1 MGNGIVY
8 DNDGH
13 GFDEPILEKGKNLCL
28 FDIGD
33 YYVIRKYKY
42 GDVEK
47 LEKNEKTINDLL
59 NKGWTWVNYDK

>member
-8 DNDGH
+8 DTDGN

-33 YYVIRKYKY
+33 TYVIRKKHY
-42 GDVEK
+42 GDIEK
-47 LEKNEKTINDLL
+47 IPKTEDALEDLL
-59 NKGWTWVNYDK
+59 RKGWTWVNYK